1 MLKRFYERLVE
12 ARKKRADYILLM
24 SMSDKELADIGIAR
38 ADIRRI
44 IYLVWYIWRV
54 RKRDSLIIPR
64 FSDLS
69 TP

>member
-44 IYLVWYIWRV
+44 IYLV
-54 RKRDSLIIPR
+54 
-64 FSDLS
+64 
-69 TP
+69 